1 MRFKINCAELHHCI
15 ASEALSRIGV
25 QNGVES
31 GLVLGKGFSVPA
43 AFPPPPTKNFL
54 HTPPP
59 MGDFV
64 NSGLAGTYGP
74 HRATCEAISEYL
86 LLQKSSHGRNLIFYF
101 NLFTPKST

>member
-1 MRFKINCAELHHCI
+1 MRLKINCAELHHCI

-59 MGDFV
+59 PWGILLIPAWQVLMGHTEPHVRLFLNTSCSKKV
-64 NSGLAGTYGP
+64 VMGGT
-74 HRATCEAISEYL
+74 
-86 LLQKSSHGRNLIFYF
+86 
-101 NLFTPKST
+101 